1 MRFVIVSGMSGA
13 GKSTALKILEDMG
26 FFCVDNL
33 PVALL
38 PHFGEIAADRE
49 LGVSQV
55 AVVVDIRNGE
65 QLKSLT
71 GQLEILCEL
80 GVQYEILFLDAENSV
95 LVKRYKE
102 TRRTHPLAKEDRVE
116 TGIARERKM
125 ISFIKEQADY
135 IIDTTSLLTRELK
148 QELDKIFVGGET
160 YGNFIITVLS
170 FGFKYGIPSDADLV
184 FDVRFLP
191 NPYYEQALRPFTGND
206 RSVQE
211 YVMKNGDGKQFLEK
225 IEDLMQFL
233 IPRYRAEGKNS
244 LVIAI
249 GCTGGRHRSVT
260 IANGLHLRLKKLPYT
275 IRAEH
280 RDLEKDPQKKRN

>member
-211 YVMKNGDGKQFLEK
+211 YVMKNGDGRQFLEK

-280 RDLEKDPQKKRN
+280 RDLEKDPQKKRS

>member
-280 RDLEKDPQKKRN
+280 RDLEKDPQKKRS

>member
-211 YVMKNGDGKQFLEK
+211 YVMKNGDGRQFLEK